1 MNNTKE
7 KNVESR
13 HQVYKDKVWC
23 RVGKALK
30 LENIEVTGEPP
41 AKVTWSF
48 QGVDQSTVKDITVSN
63 PDYLTSIV
71 INNAQRKQV
80 SSCYKSLLHHS
91 SYVVTVLSHL
101 EC

>member
-7 KNVESR
+7 NNVDPWL
-13 HQVYKDKVWC
+13 QVYKDKVWC

-80 SSCYKSLLHHS
+80 SIS
-91 SYVVTVLSHL
+91 
-101 EC
+101 